1 MEGKPM
7 KKVLL
12 LAQVEYSDRADGVQ
26 KKVRA
31 QADAFE
37 RLGNE
42 VHCVFYFHNKVT
54 LSKTNCTN
62 YITLDRHGGYNRR
75 MYFWK
80 KVKGLVSHDYDLVFI
95 RYSFID
101 IQVLEVLK
109 KIHNCEVPIV
119 IEIPSIETPLYMYKG
134 IARIQYCIDKILG
147 KKCKKYVNKVLYI
160 GEGKRKALGCT
171 AYSIPN
177 GIPYGY
183 DNIERTGYVC
193 SKKVIRLL
201 AVSMMGKS
209 RGFDRVVRGCINYYK
224 NKNRTI
230 RIEVSFVGEG
240 ECLSELK
247 EMTAANSLEDCIF
260 FRGKLS
266 GEALEKEFKEAT
278 LGIGCLGL
286 FHAGASV
293 SSSLKIK
300 EYLLRGLPF
309 IYAGKEAGL
318 PLNFKY
324 ALNIENCDTPV
335 DMDKVILFVNMLS
348 VFNRDSVISEMSD
361 FVLKNFDWK
370 NIINAECGEFL
381 C

>member
-1 MEGKPM
+1 MEGRRM

-12 LAQVEYSDRADGVQ
+12 IAQAEYSDCADGVQ

-54 LSKTNCTN
+54 LSKTNCTD
-62 YITLDRHGGYNRR
+62 YITLDEHNGCSKR

-80 KVKGLVSHDYDLVFI
+80 KVKELVSYDYDLVFI

-101 IQVLEVLK
+101 IQVLGVLK
-109 KIHNCEVPIV
+109 KIHGCGVPAV

-134 IARIQYCIDKILG
+134 FARIQYRIDQVLG

-171 AYSIPN
+171 AYPIPN
-177 GIPYGY
+177 GIPYGF
-183 DNIERTGYVC
+183 DHIERTGYVC
-193 SKKVIRLL
+193 EKKVIRLL

-209 RGFDRVVRGCINYYK
+209 RGFDRVIRGCINYYK

-240 ECLSELK
+240 ECLEELRK
-247 EMTAANSLEDCIF
+247 MTAANGLEDCIF

-266 GEALEKEFKEAT
+266 GEALEKEFKEAS
-278 LGIGCLGL
+278 LGIGGLGL
-286 FHAGASV
+286 FHLGACVCST
-293 SSSLKIK
+293 LKIK

-309 IYAGKEAGL
+309 IYAGREAGI
-318 PLNFKY
+318 PPDFKY
-324 ALNIENCDTPV
+324 ALNIENCDVPV
-335 DMDKVILFVNMLS
+335 DMDQVVRFAGRLS
-348 VFNRDSVISEMSD
+348 ALNRDTVIREMSD
-361 FVLKNFDWK
+361 FALKNFDWK
-370 NIINAECGEFL
+370 NILNAECGEFL